1 MADWRYPLRL
11 ILSLAALALLAGC
24 STASAVRDAWTW
36 DPTRMQERTRVIL
49 SPEELS
55 ALTNRTA
62 DLQLQLNGIRSRIS
76 SEADMRA
83 RQGLYEDLHRVGR
96 QLSPLERQ
104 LTAAAPAR

>member
-1 MADWRYPLRL
+1 MRL
-11 ILSLAALALLAGC
+11 ILSLIALVAVALLAGC
-24 STASAVRDAWTW
+24 STASALGDAWTW
-36 DPTRMQERTRVIL
+36 DPTRMQAEPTHLVL
-49 SPEELS
+49 SPDELS

-62 DLQLQLNGIRSRIS
+62 DLQLQLNGIRSRIG

-104 LTAAAPAR
+104 LMAAAPAR